1 MGLRE
6 QLESDMK
13 EALKSRESLRL
24 ETIRGARGAIRNK
37 EIEVGDALDDD
48 GIMRVLRTLVKQRMD
63 SVEQFRAAGRDD
75 LADKELS
82 EQAVLEGYLPRAPA
96 AAEVEKV
103 VGEVI
108 AKVGAEG
115 PRDMGKVMKP
125 ALERLGPAA
134 DGKRV
139 SETVKRL
146 LSGSQL

>member
-6 QLESDMK
+6 QLDSDMK
-13 EALKSRESLRL
+13 AALKSRESLRL

-82 EQAVLEGYLPRAPA
+82 EQAVLEGYLPRVPDAV
-96 AAEVEKV
+96 EIEKV
-103 VGEVI
+103 VGQLI
-108 AKVGAEG
+108 AEVGAEG
-115 PRDMGKVMKP
+115 PRDLGKVMKP

-146 LSGSQL
+146 LSGS

>member
-6 QLESDMK
+6 QLDSDMK
-13 EALKSRESLRL
+13 AALKSRESLRL

-82 EQAVLEGYLPRAPA
+82 EQAVLEGYLPRAPD
-96 AAEVEKV
+96 AAEIEKV
-103 VGEVI
+103 VGQLI
-108 AKVGAEG
+108 AEVGAEG

-146 LSGSQL
+146 LSES

>member
-6 QLESDMK
+6 QLDSDMK
-13 EALKSRESLRL
+13 AALKSRESLRL

-82 EQAVLEGYLPRAPA
+82 EQAVLEGYLPRAPD
-96 AAEVEKV
+96 AAEIEKV
-103 VGEVI
+103 VGQLI
-108 AKVGAEG
+108 AEVGAEG
-115 PRDMGKVMKP
+115 PRDLGKVMKP

-146 LSGSQL
+146 LSGS

>member
-6 QLESDMK
+6 QLDSDMK
-13 EALKSRESLRL
+13 AALKSRESIRL

-48 GIMRVLRTLVKQRMD
+48 GIMRVLRTLVKQR
-63 SVEQFRAAGRDD
+63 VESIEQYRAAGRDD

-82 EQAVLEGYLPRAPA
+82 EQAVLEGYLPRPPA
-96 AAEVEKV
+96 AAEIDEV
-103 VGEVI
+103 VGQLI
-108 AKVGAEG
+108 AELGAEG

-146 LSGSQL
+146 LSES

>member
-6 QLESDMK
+6 QLDSDMK
-13 EALKSRESLRL
+13 AALKSRESLRL

-48 GIMRVLRTLVKQRMD
+48 GIMRVLRTLVKQRID

-75 LADKELS
+75 LADKEQL

-96 AAEVEKV
+96 AAEIEQV
-103 VGEVI
+103 VGQLI
-108 AKVGAEG
+108 AEVGAEG

-146 LSGSQL
+146 LSGS

>member
-6 QLESDMK
+6 QLDSDMK
-13 EALKSRESLRL
+13 AALKSRESIRL

-75 LADKELS
+75 LADKELA
-82 EQAVLEGYLPRAPA
+82 EQAVLEGYLPRAPD

-103 VGEVI
+103 VGQVI
-108 AKVGAEG
+108 AEVGAEG

-146 LSGSQL
+146 LSES

>member
-6 QLESDMK
+6 QLDSDMK
-13 EALKSRESLRL
+13 AALKSRESLRL

-82 EQAVLEGYLPRAPA
+82 EQAVLEGYLPRAPDA
-96 AAEVEKV
+96 VEIEKV
-103 VGEVI
+103 VGQLI
-108 AKVGAEG
+108 AEVGAEG
-115 PRDMGKVMKP
+115 PRDLGKVMKP

-146 LSGSQL
+146 LSGS

>member
-6 QLESDMK
+6 QLDSDMK
-13 EALKSRESLRL
+13 AALKSRESLRL

-37 EIEVGDALDDD
+37 EIEAGDVLDDD

-82 EQAVLEGYLPRAPA
+82 EQAVLEGYLPRAPD
-96 AAEVEKV
+96 AAEIEKV
-103 VGEVI
+103 VGQLI
-108 AKVGAEG
+108 AEVGAEG
-115 PRDMGKVMKP
+115 PRDLGKVMKP

-146 LSGSQL
+146 LSGS

>member
-6 QLESDMK
+6 QLDSDMK
-13 EALKSRESLRL
+13 AALKSRESLRL

-82 EQAVLEGYLPRAPA
+82 EQAVLEGYLPRAPD

-103 VGEVI
+103 VGQVI
-108 AKVGAEG
+108 AEVGAEG

-146 LSGSQL
+146 LSGS

>member
-6 QLESDMK
+6 QLDSDMK
-13 EALKSRESLRL
+13 AALKSRESIRL

-82 EQAVLEGYLPRAPA
+82 EQAVLEGYLPRAPDA
-96 AAEVEKV
+96 VEIEKV
-103 VGEVI
+103 VGQLI
-108 AKVGAEG
+108 AEVGAEG
-115 PRDMGKVMKP
+115 PRDLGKVMKP

-146 LSGSQL
+146 LSGS

>member
-82 EQAVLEGYLPRAPA
+82 EQAVLEGYLPRAPD

-108 AKVGAEG
+108 AEVGVEG

-146 LSGSQL
+146 LSGSQV

>member
-6 QLESDMK
+6 QLDSDMK
-13 EALKSRESLRL
+13 AALKSRESLRL

-82 EQAVLEGYLPRAPA
+82 EQAVLERYLPRAPD
-96 AAEVEKV
+96 AAEIEKV
-103 VGEVI
+103 VGQLI
-108 AKVGAEG
+108 AEVGAEG
-115 PRDMGKVMKP
+115 PRDLGKVMKP

-146 LSGSQL
+146 LSGS

>member
-13 EALKSRESLRL
+13 TALKSRESIRL

-75 LADKELS
+75 LADKEQL

-96 AAEVEKV
+96 AAEIEKV
-103 VGEVI
+103 VGELI
-108 AKVGAEG
+108 AELAAEG
-115 PRDMGKVMKP
+115 PRDMGKIMKP

-146 LSGSQL
+146 LSGS

>member
-6 QLESDMK
+6 QLDSDMK
-13 EALKSRESLRL
+13 AALKSRESLRL

-82 EQAVLEGYLPRAPA
+82 EQAVLERYLPRAPD
-96 AAEVEKV
+96 AAEIEKV
-103 VGEVI
+103 VVQLI
-108 AKVGAEG
+108 AEVGAEG
-115 PRDMGKVMKP
+115 PRDLGKVMQP

-146 LSGSQL
+146 LSGS

>member
-6 QLESDMK
+6 QLDSDMK
-13 EALKSRESLRL
+13 AALKSRESLRL

-63 SVEQFRAAGRDD
+63 SVEQFRAAGRND

-82 EQAVLEGYLPRAPA
+82 EQAVLEGYLPRAPD
-96 AAEVEKV
+96 AAEIEKV
-103 VGEVI
+103 VGQLI
-108 AKVGAEG
+108 AEVGAEG
-115 PRDMGKVMKP
+115 PRDLGKVMKP

-146 LSGSQL
+146 LSGS

>member
-6 QLESDMK
+6 QLDSDMK
-13 EALKSRESLRL
+13 AALKSRESIRL

-37 EIEVGDALDDD
+37 EIEVGDVLGDD

-75 LADKELS
+75 LADKELA
-82 EQAVLEGYLPRAPA
+82 EQAVLEGYLPRAPD

-103 VGEVI
+103 VGQVI
-108 AKVGAEG
+108 AEVGAEG

-146 LSGSQL
+146 LSGA

>member
-6 QLESDMK
+6 QLDSDMK
-13 EALKSRESLRL
+13 AALKSRESIRL

-82 EQAVLEGYLPRAPA
+82 EQAVLEGYLPRAPD

-103 VGEVI
+103 VGQVI
-108 AKVGAEG
+108 AEVGAEG

-146 LSGSQL
+146 LSGA

>member
-6 QLESDMK
+6 QLDSDMK
-13 EALKSRESLRL
+13 AALKSRESIRL

-82 EQAVLEGYLPRAPA
+82 EQAVLEGYLPRAPDA
-96 AAEVEKV
+96 VEIEKV
-103 VGEVI
+103 VGQLI
-108 AKVGAEG
+108 AEVGAEG
-115 PRDMGKVMKP
+115 PRDLGKVMKP

-146 LSGSQL
+146 LSES

>member
-6 QLESDMK
+6 QLDSDMK
-13 EALKSRESLRL
+13 AALKSRESIRL

-48 GIMRVLRTLVKQRMD
+48 GIMQVLRKLVKQRMD

-75 LADKELS
+75 LADKELL
-82 EQAVLEGYLPRAPA
+82 EQGVLEAYLPRAPA
-96 AAEVEKV
+96 AAEIEEV
-103 VGEVI
+103 VGQLI
-108 AKVGAEG
+108 AELGAEG
-115 PRDMGKVMKP
+115 PRDMGKIMKP

-134 DGKRV
+134 DGKSV

-146 LSGSQL
+146 LSGS

>member
-82 EQAVLEGYLPRAPA
+82 EQAVLEGYLPRAPD

-108 AKVGAEG
+108 AEVGAEG

-146 LSGSQL
+146 LSGS

>member
-82 EQAVLEGYLPRAPA
+82 EQAVLEGYLPRAPD

-108 AKVGAEG
+108 AEVGAEG

>member
-6 QLESDMK
+6 QLDSDMK
-13 EALKSRESLRL
+13 AALKSRESLRL

-63 SVEQFRAAGRDD
+63 SVEQFRAAGRDV

-82 EQAVLEGYLPRAPA
+82 EQAVLEGYLPRAPD
-96 AAEVEKV
+96 AAEIEKV
-103 VGEVI
+103 VGQLI
-108 AKVGAEG
+108 AEVGAEG
-115 PRDMGKVMKP
+115 PRDLGKVMKP

-146 LSGSQL
+146 LSES

>member
-6 QLESDMK
+6 QLDSDMK
-13 EALKSRESLRL
+13 AALKSRESLRL

-82 EQAVLEGYLPRAPA
+82 EQAVLEGYLPRAPDA
-96 AAEVEKV
+96 VEIEKV
-103 VGEVI
+103 VGLLI
-108 AKVGAEG
+108 AEIGAEG
-115 PRDMGKVMKP
+115 PRDLGKVMKP

-146 LSGSQL
+146 LSGS

>member
-6 QLESDMK
+6 QLDSDMK
-13 EALKSRESLRL
+13 AALKSRESLRL

-82 EQAVLEGYLPRAPA
+82 EQAVLERYLPRAPD
-96 AAEVEKV
+96 AAEIEKV
-103 VGEVI
+103 VGQLI
-108 AKVGAEG
+108 AEVGAEG
-115 PRDMGKVMKP
+115 PRDLGKVMQP

-146 LSGSQL
+146 LSGS

>member
-6 QLESDMK
+6 QLDSDMK
-13 EALKSRESLRL
+13 AALKSRESIRL

-82 EQAVLEGYLPRAPA
+82 EQAVLEGYLPRAPDA
-96 AAEVEKV
+96 VEIEKV
-103 VGEVI
+103 VGQLI
-108 AKVGAEG
+108 AEVGAEG
-115 PRDMGKVMKP
+115 PRDLVKVMKP

-146 LSGSQL
+146 LSGS